1 MMMRNR
7 VLVSV
12 MLVLM
17 FVLASCTARMAPLTR
32 EQSIDRS
39 IEVPKEEPEKEA
51 VEKVQAVEPVISD
64 VKRKLDLAKSLE
76 GSGTD
81 VEILRLYGAA
91 LSSASVEEME
101 GVRTALNRFLST
113 LESSKLQ
120 ELLLSEEDLLPRAE
134 MVYRLALNQV
144 SEGKAQLAMDNFIEF
159 MALYP
164 DHPDAEKARK
174 ASLLLS
180 GQVVQKSALGCM
192 LPLSGNFKIF
202 GERALKGVEL
212 AVQDL
217 SREYNQSIKV
227 IIKDTR
233 SDDKRAVICVD
244 ELVSENVAGIAG
256 PIITAEAAAVQAEK
270 HKIPMI
276 ALTQK
281 TQVAKTGTHVFS
293 NFITPEMQTQAL
305 VSYATKVLGVTKF
318 AVLYPDDKYG
328 VTHMDLF
335 RDRVH
340 ESGAQIIGVES
351 YPGAMTD
358 FSVPIKKLVRL
369 FRLTSDKKNPG
380 TDITAIFIPDA
391 PSKLGMILPQLAYH
405 DLSISYQLGTN
416 IWHDPLLIK
425 TSGKYLKNTVV
436 TEGFFANSS
445 NPEAGEFAKR
455 FYLLHGEDPGFV
467 EAVAYDTITMLVRT
481 AMEKGVDSR
490 SSLREAL
497 SGRQVFE
504 GVTGRT
510 LFDADGNAEKE
521 LLFLTVKNGEFMELS
536 HSQELPGL

>member
-1 MMMRNR
+1 MMRNR

-12 MLVLM
+12 MLVLI
-17 FVLASCTARMAPLTR
+17 FVLTSCTDKMAPPTR
-32 EQSIDRS
+32 EPSIDRS
-39 IEVPKEEPEKEA
+39 IEVSKEEPEKET
-51 VEKVQAVEPVISD
+51 VEKVQAVEPIISD

-76 GSGTD
+76 KSGTD
-81 VEILRLYGAA
+81 LEVLRLYGAA

-101 GVRTALNRFLST
+101 TVRTALNRFLST

-120 ELLLSEEDLLPRAE
+120 EFLLSEEELLPRAE
-134 MVYRLALNQV
+134 MIYRLGLNQAA
-144 SEGKAQLAMDNFIEF
+144 EGKTQLAMDNFIEF
-159 MALYP
+159 LALYP
-164 DHPDAEKARK
+164 DHPDAEKVREI
-174 ASLLLS
+174 SLSLNGNLFN
-180 GQVVQKSALGCM
+180 KSKVGCM
-192 LPLSGNFKIF
+192 LPLSGTFKMF

-217 SREYNQSIKV
+217 SREYNQNIKV

-281 TQVAKTGTHVFS
+281 TQVAKTGAHVFS
-293 NFITPEMQTQAL
+293 NFLTPEMQTQAL
-305 VSYATKVLGVTKF
+305 VSYATRVVGVTKF

-328 VTHMDLF
+328 VTHMNLF
-335 RDRVH
+335 RDKVH
-340 ESGAQIIGVES
+340 ESGAQIVGVES
-351 YPGAMTD
+351 YPGDMTD
-358 FSVPIKKLVRL
+358 FSASIKKLARL
-369 FRLTSDKKNPG
+369 FYLTSDKKNPG
-380 TDITAIFIPDA
+380 ADVTAIFIPDA

-405 DLSISYQLGTN
+405 DLTKAYQLGTN
-416 IWHDPLLIK
+416 IWHDQLLMENA
-425 TSGKYLKNTVV
+425 GKYLNNTVI
-436 TEGFFANSS
+436 TEGFFANGS

-481 AMEKGVDSR
+481 AMEEGIDSR

-497 SGRQVFE
+497 SAKRIFE

-510 LFDADGNAEKE
+510 LFDSDGNAQKE
-521 LLFLTVKNGEFMELS
+521 LLFLTVKNGEFVELT
-536 HSQELPGL
+536 HSQGIPGL

>member
-1 MMMRNR
+1 MMRNR

-12 MLVLM
+12 AQVLI
-17 FVLASCTARMAPLTR
+17 FVLTSCTSKMAPPTR
-32 EQSIDRS
+32 EESIDRS
-39 IEVPKEEPEKEA
+39 IEVSKEEPEKET
-51 VEKVQAVEPVISD
+51 VEKVQAVEPIISD

-76 GSGTD
+76 KSGTD
-81 VEILRLYGAA
+81 LEVLRLYGAA

-101 GVRTALNRFLST
+101 TVRTALNRFLST

-120 ELLLSEEDLLPRAE
+120 EFLLSEEELLPRAE
-134 MVYRLALNQV
+134 MIYRLGLNQAA
-144 SEGKAQLAMDNFIEF
+144 EGKTQLAMDNFIEF
-159 MALYP
+159 LALYP
-164 DHPDAEKARK
+164 DHPDAEKVREI
-174 ASLLLS
+174 SLSLNGNLFN
-180 GQVVQKSALGCM
+180 KSKVGCM
-192 LPLSGNFKIF
+192 LPLSGTFKMF

-217 SREYNQSIKV
+217 SREYNQNIKV

-281 TQVAKTGTHVFS
+281 TQVAKTGAHVFS
-293 NFITPEMQTQAL
+293 NFLTPEMQTQAL
-305 VSYATKVLGVTKF
+305 VSYATRVVGVTKF

-328 VTHMDLF
+328 VTHMNLF
-335 RDRVH
+335 RDKVH
-340 ESGAQIIGVES
+340 ESGAQIVGVES
-351 YPGAMTD
+351 YPGDMTD
-358 FSVPIKKLVRL
+358 FSASIKKLARL
-369 FRLTSDKKNPG
+369 FYLTSDKKNPG
-380 TDITAIFIPDA
+380 ADVTAIFIPDA

-405 DLSISYQLGTN
+405 DLTKAYQLGTN
-416 IWHDPLLIK
+416 IWHDQLLMENA
-425 TSGKYLKNTVV
+425 GKYLNNTVI
-436 TEGFFANSS
+436 TEGFFANGS

-481 AMEKGVDSR
+481 AMEEGIDSR

-497 SGRQVFE
+497 SAKRIFE

-510 LFDADGNAEKE
+510 LFDSDGNAQKE
-521 LLFLTVKNGEFMELS
+521 LLFLTVKNGEFVELT
-536 HSQELPGL
+536 HSQGIPGL

>member
-1 MMMRNR
+1 MRNR

-12 MLVLM
+12 ALVLI
-17 FVLASCTARMAPLTR
+17 FVLTSCTAKMASPTR
-32 EQSIDRS
+32 ERSIDRS
-39 IEVPKEEPEKEA
+39 IEVSKEEPEKET
-51 VEKVQAVEPVISD
+51 VEKVQAVEPIISD

-81 VEILRLYGAA
+81 LEVLRLYGAA

-101 GVRTALNRFLST
+101 TVRTFLNRFLST

-120 ELLLSEEDLLPRAE
+120 ELLLSEEELLPRAE
-134 MVYRLALNQV
+134 MIYRLGLNQAA
-144 SEGKAQLAMDNFIEF
+144 EGKTQLAMDNFIEF
-159 MALYP
+159 LALYP
-164 DHPDAEKARK
+164 DHPDAEKVREI
-174 ASLLLS
+174 SLGLNGNLFN
-180 GQVVQKSALGCM
+180 KSKVGCM
-192 LPLSGNFKIF
+192 LPLSGTFKIF

-217 SREYNQSIKV
+217 SREYNQNIKV

-244 ELVSENVAGIAG
+244 ELVDENVAGIAG

-281 TQVAKTGTHVFS
+281 TQVAKTGPHVFS
-293 NFITPEMQTQAL
+293 NFLTPEMQTQAL
-305 VSYATKVLGVTKF
+305 VSYATRVVGVTKF

-328 VTHMDLF
+328 VTHMNLF
-335 RDRVH
+335 RDKVH
-340 ESGAQIIGVES
+340 ESGGQIVGVES
-351 YPGAMTD
+351 YPGDMTD
-358 FSVPIKKLVRL
+358 FSASIKKLARL
-369 FRLTSDKKNPG
+369 FYLTSDKKNPG
-380 TDITAIFIPDA
+380 ADVTAIFIPDA

-405 DLSISYQLGTN
+405 DLTKAYQLGTN
-416 IWHDPLLIK
+416 IWHDQLLMENA
-425 TSGKYLKNTVV
+425 GKYLSNTVI
-436 TEGFFANSS
+436 TEGFFANGS

-481 AMEKGVDSR
+481 AMEEGIDSR

-497 SGRQVFE
+497 SAKRIFE

-510 LFDADGNAEKE
+510 LFDSDGNAQKE
-521 LLFLTVKNGEFMELS
+521 LLFLTVKNGEFVELT
-536 HSQELPGL
+536 HSQGIPGL